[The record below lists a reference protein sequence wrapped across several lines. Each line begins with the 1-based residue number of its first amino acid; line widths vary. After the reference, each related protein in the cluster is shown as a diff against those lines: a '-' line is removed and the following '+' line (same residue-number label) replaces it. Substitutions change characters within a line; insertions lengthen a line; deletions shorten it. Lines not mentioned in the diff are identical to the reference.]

1 MPFAWGETKPGD
13 SDIVS
18 QHPADERATRAVV
31 KAFANVEHDQ
41 AEGRHKFGIG
51 NTAARDA
58 ISTWV
63 DGSIWFNTTDAR
75 RRLNVRVSGT
85 WEQGGQEFEAGTI
98 VVFHQN
104 AAPVG
109 WVRVLTEQADKVM
122 MMTDGDMVV
131 GGAWAISGL
140 SSETADHTHT
150 FSTTTGTENQNH
162 THNVVGTTSG
172 KTGGTSQ
179 GTSAS
184 GGASTPLDDHTHSIS
199 FVSGVE
205 NQAHNHNLSGT
216 TSGISGVHTHVGD
229 GTWRP
234 AYVTFMA
241 AAKQ

>member
-85 WEQGGQEFEAGTI
+85 WEQGAQEFEAGTV

-104 AAPVG
+104 TAPVG
-109 WVRVLTEQADKVM
+109 WVRVLTEHADKVM
-122 MMTDGDMVV
+122 MMTDGNMFAA
-131 GGAWAISGL
+131 GSWTISGL
-140 SSETADHTHT
+140 ATVNDGHTHGV
-150 FSTTTGTENQNH
+150 SGTTGAENQNH
-162 THNVVGTTSG
+162 THNVVGTTSA
-172 KTGGTSQ
+172 KDGGSSQ

-184 GGASTPLDDHTHSIS
+184 GGASTPLDNHTHSVS

-205 NQAHNHNLSGT
+205 NQAHDHNFAA
-216 TSGISGVHTHVGD
+216 TSGAPSVGHTHGHD

-234 AYVTFMA
+234 AFITAMA